1 MTKRAV
7 STSKNS
13 HSTQSQITHL
23 VIPFDGVLYPSVR
36 IPLTISHP
44 SFVRA
49 VNEAFATSKDIFLI
63 RTSHLVSEGSGLD
76 SLLDAITKL
85 PKIGILCRI
94 ERTRNRDNGEL
105 ELLING
111 RERAVASEYVIKGEV
126 VEAPVFPDVLP
137 ELVSDEEEQL
147 VQDIFRLFKELRWR
161 LPRPEGGDELLIDTV
176 RRESAG
182 SDPSDFADFVAFVL
196 SVTNRISPFDQQRL
210 LTTFSAKRRLHL
222 LKEVLLP
229 EVENE
234 QLGRL
239 LRKRVR
245 RFAANE
251 FPHIKRL
258 AALFYIAERKHVSLK
273 NLPTIM
279 SGLLGRPIKSKEDA
293 KAACEEPQVRQQIDD
308 VLADARARKEIDT
321 QAHMTLTRRQNYV
334 FQHLFA
340 ALDVAIAS
348 LYLQAR
354 VQIKQEIKQAVGEEY
369 DREERLKNRDSDLRL
384 YREWV
389 SENLG
394 IVEGRPEGSKN
405 KPKPLDEIE
414 AARKAHEKEILTAMC
429 EILRTT
435 RDDDALKKQAVI
447 KQLGRSRSTVYGW
460 FRKGLDFERL
470 KEIARF
476 MYNDSAAFTEWSESG
491 KGFKKMMDK
500 AKGEYEK
507 NVG

>member
-63 RTSHLVSEGSGLD
+63 RTSHLVSEG
-76 SLLDAITKL
+76 
-85 PKIGILCRI
+85 
-94 ERTRNRDNGEL
+94 
-105 ELLING
+105 
-111 RERAVASEYVIKGEV
+111 AVASEYVIKGEV

-239 LRKRVR
+239 LRKRER

-308 VLADARARKEIDT
+308 VLADAKARKEIDT

-384 YREWV
+384 YR
-389 SENLG
+389 
-394 IVEGRPEGSKN
+394 
-405 KPKPLDEIE
+405 D
-414 AARKAHEKEILTAMC
+414 RKS
-429 EILRTT
+429 
-435 RDDDALKKQAVI
+435 V
-447 KQLGRSRSTVYGW
+447 V
-460 FRKGLDFERL
+460 
-470 KEIARF
+470 
-476 MYNDSAAFTEWSESG
+476 
-491 KGFKKMMDK
+491 
-500 AKGEYEK
+500 
-507 NVG
+507 